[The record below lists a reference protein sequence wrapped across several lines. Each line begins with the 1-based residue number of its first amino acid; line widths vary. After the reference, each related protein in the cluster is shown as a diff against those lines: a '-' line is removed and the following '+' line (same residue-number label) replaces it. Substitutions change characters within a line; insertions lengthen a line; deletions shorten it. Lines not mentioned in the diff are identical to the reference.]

1 LGGFSGESILRFL
14 VGVEG
19 GVASS
24 CIISLSSVGSAGRF
38 FGESLEGSSRIGGF
52 TQGRGIEGVLPITFF
67 VGEVVL
73 EDLRNGDSCSGSW
86 SVDAAA
92 CNGFF
97 GVSLFGN
104 SRLGAGLRG
113 DRWVVG
119 VEADEDAAASFAA
132 ARLPFIIFVR
142 RSGACSLSKL
152 RRFVNFLRGNSCSQA
167 NFSVDGRTLGYTTI
181 KSRKT

>member
-1 LGGFSGESILRFL
+1 MSSFSGEVIRLFL

-24 CIISLSSVGSAGRF
+24 CLLSLSLVDSAGRF

-52 TQGRGIEGVLPITFF
+52 TQGRGIEGVLSISFF
-67 VGEVVL
+67 VGEAVL

-92 CNGFF
+92 CAGFF

-113 DRWVVG
+113 DRWVVKG
-119 VEADEDAAASFAA
+119 EVNKGASFAA
-132 ARLPFIIFVR
+132 DRLPFMIFIL
-142 RSGACSLSKL
+142 RSGACSLSKF
-152 RRFVNFLRGNSCSQA
+152 RRFVNFLRGRSWS
-167 NFSVDGRTLGYTTI
+167 
-181 KSRKT
+181 

>member
-1 LGGFSGESILRFL
+1 VDASRDARAEDGDDGLGGFSGEVILLFL

-24 CIISLSSVGSAGRF
+24 CLISLSLVDSAGRF

-52 TQGRGIEGVLPITFF
+52 TQGREIEGVLPTTFF
-67 VGEVVL
+67 VGETDL

-92 CNGFF
+92 CTGFF

-104 SRLGAGLRG
+104 SRLGTALRG

-119 VEADEDAAASFAA
+119 VEVDEDAATSFAA
-132 ARLPFIIFVR
+132 DRLPFIIFVR

-152 RRFVNFLRGNSCSQA
+152 RRFVNFLRGSSW
-167 NFSVDGRTLGYTTI
+167 S
-181 KSRKT
+181 

>member
-1 LGGFSGESILRFL
+1 MDASRDARADDGDDGLGGFSGEVILLFL

-19 GVASS
+19 SVASS
-24 CIISLSSVGSAGRF
+24 CVISLSLVGSAGRF

-52 TQGRGIEGVLPITFF
+52 TQGRGTEGVLPTTFF
-67 VGEVVL
+67 IGEAVL
-73 EDLRNGDSCSGSW
+73 EDLRSGDSCSGSW

-92 CNGFF
+92 CAGFF

-119 VEADEDAAASFAA
+119 VEVDEDAVASCVV
-132 ARLPFIIFVR
+132 ARLPLIIFVR
-142 RSGACSLSKL
+142 KSGACSLSKL
-152 RRFVNFLRGNSCSQA
+152 RRFANFLRASSCS
-167 NFSVDGRTLGYTTI
+167 
-181 KSRKT
+181 